1 MDNEATKEFEKVTDE
16 MADGHIEKTADEI
29 NAENAALSTGS
40 VRDDGGASVFYTASQ
55 VKAMTPAQVRA
66 NYDRIIESMKC
77 RTFFG

>member
-16 MADGHIEKTADEI
+16 IAERSADEI

-55 VKAMTPAQVRA
+55 VKAMTPTQVRA